1 MEMAPVADKPTIL
14 VVDPGGTLGRQM
26 LDPLCSKYRLAFAPD
41 LSSALQRLRSHQYAG
56 VLLGPDQPEL
66 LAEAGGRLAP
76 DRILNAIC
84 DGVAVVDRQLRIQW
98 ANQEFLRL
106 AITPQVSGGSFYEVL
121 GSPEPLGPDFWP
133 FRTSFHTS
141 QSSYTILRIGERY
154 IRLAVSPLEP
164 GAEPQFAVALTRDV
178 TDEVHQQ
185 QKLAAIH
192 AAGMELTDIN
202 PEELASLDVA
212 DRIELLKNNILH
224 HTKHL
229 LNLTSFEIR
238 MLDQETGE
246 LKLLVHEGMSPE
258 SIKRRL
264 FAQLHGN
271 GVTGFVAVTGE
282 SYLCDDTERDHFYL
296 PGAPNAK
303 SSITV
308 PLIWHD
314 QVIGT
319 FNVES
324 PEPHAFTEQDL
335 QFLEIFA
342 RDVAAALHTLEL
354 LHAQQVTAASQ
365 SVELISREVALPVD
379 DIIRDTTSV
388 LDRYIGHA
396 PDVAERLK
404 RILDSARHIK
414 ELIQKVGEQIQ
425 PAEAA
430 QYQPQEPISQVLQ
443 GLHIL
448 LVDKDEAVRRQ
459 IHSLIGRLGCTV
471 ETASCGQEAITM
483 ARLTDYDVIIADI
496 RLPDMTGY
504 EVFSELRKVRP
515 GAAIVLMTGFGYDP
529 AHSIVRARAEGLQGV
544 LYKPFRL
551 DRLIESIEGALSLAQ
566 AQAEASR

>member
-1 MEMAPVADKPTIL
+1 VSEKPTII
-14 VVDPGGTLGRQM
+14 VVDPCGTIGRQT
-26 LDPLCSKYRLAFAPD
+26 LDPLCSKFQLMFAPD
-41 LSSALQRLRSHQYAG
+41 LAEALDRLRSSEASG

-66 LAEAGGRLAP
+66 IAEAGGKLGP
-76 DRILNAIC
+76 EKILNAVS
-84 DGVAVVDRQLRIQW
+84 DGIAVVDGELNIQW
-98 ANQEFLRL
+98 ANREFIRL
-106 AITPQVSGGSFYEVL
+106 AVTPQVSGGSFYEVL

-133 FRTSFHTS
+133 FRTTFRTGQTS
-141 QSSYTILRIGERY
+141 STVLRIGNRY
-154 IRLAVSPLEP
+154 VRLCVSPLERNGQP
-164 GAEPQFAVALTRDV
+164 EHAVALTRDV
-178 TDEVHQQ
+178 SDEVHQQ

-202 PEELASLDVA
+202 PDELASLGVE

-229 LNLTSFEIR
+229 LHLTSFEIR

-246 LKLLVHEGMSPE
+246 LRLVVQEGMSQE
-258 SIKRRL
+258 AIDRKLYAR
-264 FAQLHGN
+264 LHGN

-282 SYLCDDTERDHFYL
+282 SYLCDDTEKDHFYL

-342 RDVAAALHTLEL
+342 RDVAHALHTLEL
-354 LHAQQVTAASQ
+354 IHAQEVTAASR
-365 SVELISREVALPVD
+365 SVDLISREVALPVD
-379 DIIRDTTSV
+379 DILRDATAV
-388 LDRYIGHA
+388 LERYIGHE

-404 RILDSARHIK
+404 RIVEHARQIK
-414 ELIQKVGEQIQ
+414 QLIQKVGERIQ
-425 PAEAA
+425 PTNGT
-430 QYQPQEPISQVLQ
+430 QLQQEQPISQVLQ

-459 IHSLIGRLGCTV
+459 IHELIGRLGCTV
-471 ETASCGQEAITM
+471 ETASCGREALIM
-483 ARLTDYDVIIADI
+483 AKLTDYDVIIVDI

-504 EVFSELRKVRP
+504 EVYKGLRRLRP
-515 GAAIVLMTGFGYDP
+515 DTAVVLMTGFGYDP
-529 AHSIVRARAEGLQGV
+529 EHSIVKARSEGLRSV
-544 LYKPFRL
+544 LFKPFGL
-551 DRLIESIEGALSLAQ
+551 DRLIEAVEGALCT
-566 AQAEASR
+566 AEAK